1 MDLTI
6 DSSAIMAVILNEPS
20 KARLLDQTRG
30 AEIQSAPSLP
40 WEVGNGLSA
49 LFKRGRIGLG
59 QAKMALGFYR
69 QIPVRL
75 AAVELEAAVELA
87 EEFGIYAYD
96 AYILECA
103 RRYRTPLLSLD
114 EYQCAVARR
123 MGVEVLEV

>member
-30 AEIQSAPSLP
+30 VEIQSAPSLP